1 MAGETKQRAAAKKPS
16 QQQHVAPA
24 AQPVDED
31 AARLAK
37 TKKLVM
43 QTSAVVFAV
52 MAAAYFQLV
61 SDKFALGIIVVMCLV
76 LRFLAN

>member
-1 MAGETKQRAAAKKPS
+1 MAGETKQRAAAKKSS

-24 AQPVDED
+24 ALDED
-31 AARLAK
+31 AVRFAK

-43 QTSAVVFAV
+43 QTSAVVAAV
-52 MAAAYFQLV
+52 MVAAYFQLV
-61 SDKFALGIIVVMCLV
+61 PEKFALGIIVAMCLV